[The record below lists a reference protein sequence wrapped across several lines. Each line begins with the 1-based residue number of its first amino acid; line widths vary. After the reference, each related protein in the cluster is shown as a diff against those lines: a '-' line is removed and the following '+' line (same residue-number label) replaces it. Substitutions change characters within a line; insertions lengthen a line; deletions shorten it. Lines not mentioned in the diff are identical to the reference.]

1 MTRCGRWWRALVLS
15 FALCAVAGT
24 LDAQA
29 GRGGA
34 RPSRPRPAPSRG
46 AQAVRVEYANVL
58 LAAGRYREAAREFQR
73 LLESDGNNVA
83 LTLGLIRAYAWG
95 GMPREAETELRTLA
109 ARRPRDMMID
119 SLLRAVRESFAP
131 RAQEAERWVHERP
144 AYVPY
149 RLALARALVRERRA
163 AAAIV
168 HYDTLWT
175 LARSTPLRGT
185 LLQEQAAAH
194 ASAGNRAGGIALL
207 RRVVADA
214 PTDSSAR
221 RALAGALAADR
232 QLAPAIAQYDTLL
245 QWHGGP
251 ALLLERGRLRA
262 WHRDY
267 AGADDDL
274 RASLAL
280 TPSVE
285 AYVLLGDVHRWR
297 ADYPAARAAYESAK
311 ALQPRDRSVARALG
325 DLLREERPPIA
336 FAPAQ
341 TDDAGWQLG
350 GESVEDNTGFSYATA
365 SLRHG
370 FAARWGAVASVGGE
384 YRSMGERDGDGRFLR
399 RVNGYAADVGLSR
412 TFTYGRLGVR
422 GGGALH
428 EGVSPVPYASASAM
442 GWYRAWAVAAQVD
455 AAPAYPSLLTLA
467 TLLPSD
473 AGSGRP
479 LSGQSA
485 TVTLAGPIG
494 ATDLAV
500 SGQRTRLGDG
510 NERTTLQAYARYAMR
525 ARWFAVYSGSVVR
538 FAERSTAYWDPLSYV
553 GHAAG
558 VELASRPPRGFSYT
572 LRVVPGVARAQ
583 ELVRTADLE
592 PAGIRTQW
600 VPQLS
605 AGGEW
610 SFRSTRWELSAG
622 LAYGRGRAGDYERF
636 DSNVQVRLLP

>member
-1 MTRCGRWWRALVLS
+1 ML
-15 FALCAVAGT
+15 AVAGA
-24 LDAQA
+24 LEAQS
-29 GRGGA
+29 GRGTT
-34 RPSRPRPAPSRG
+34 RPARPRPQPSRS

-58 LAAGRYREAAREFQR
+58 LQAGRYREAAREFRR
-73 LLESDGNNVA
+73 LLERDGDNVA
-83 LTLGLIRAYAWG
+83 LTLGLIRALAWG

-109 ARRPRDMMID
+109 VRRPRDVVID

-131 RAQEAERWVHERP
+131 RAEEAMRWVDERP

-149 RLALARALVRERRA
+149 RLALARALVRERQA
-163 AAAIV
+163 TVAIAQ
-168 HYDTLWT
+168 YDTLWT
-175 LARSTPLRGT
+175 LVRGTPLRGT
-185 LLQEQAAAH
+185 VLREHAAAH
-194 ASAGNRAGGIALL
+194 AAAGHRAGGIALL

-214 PTDSSAR
+214 PSDSGAR

-232 QLAPAIAQYDTLL
+232 QLAAAIAQYDTLL
-245 QWHGGP
+245 QWHGGA

-267 AGADDDL
+267 AGAEADL
-274 RASLAL
+274 RASTGLA
-280 TPSVE
+280 PSVE

-311 ALQPRDRSVARALG
+311 ALQPRDRTVARALG

-370 FAARWGAVASVGGE
+370 FATRWGAVASVGGE
-384 YRSMGERDGDGRFLR
+384 FRSMGQRDGAGRFLR

-412 TFTYGRLGVR
+412 TFTYGRLGAR
-422 GGGALH
+422 GGAALH

-442 GWYRAWAVAAQVD
+442 GWYRAWAASAQVD

-485 TVTLAGPIG
+485 TLTLAGPIG
-494 ATDLAV
+494 AADLAV
-500 SGQRTRLGDG
+500 SGQQTRLGDD
-510 NERTTLQAYARYAMR
+510 NRRVTMQAYARYALG
-525 ARWFAVYSGSVVR
+525 ARWYGVYSGSVVR
-538 FAERSTAYWDPLSYV
+538 FAERSTAYWDPLSYI

-558 VELASRPPRGFSYT
+558 VELASRRPRGFSYT
-572 LRVVPGVARAQ
+572 LRLVPGVARAR

-605 AGGEW
+605 TGGEW
-610 SFRSTRWELSAG
+610 SFRSTRWELSAA